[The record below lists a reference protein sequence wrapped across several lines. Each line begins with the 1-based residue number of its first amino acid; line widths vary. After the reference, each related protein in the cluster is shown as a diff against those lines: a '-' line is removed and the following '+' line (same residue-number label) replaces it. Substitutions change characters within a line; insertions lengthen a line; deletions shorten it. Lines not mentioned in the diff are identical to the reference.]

1 MSKRWHAFEFMTR
14 HPYCVKQDTPLSEV
28 TREMVER
35 RITGAPVLGEHE
47 ELVGIVT
54 FADIAVH
61 TLRTPA
67 GTVRDVM
74 QRRVYTVDQAAT
86 LTTVVSELQ
95 SHRVHRLVVTDH
107 GRVVGIISA
116 LDLLGAIL
124 ERTGYPM
131 GVL

>member
-14 HPYCVKQDTPLSEV
+14 SPYCVKRDMPLSEV
-28 TREMVER
+28 TRQMVER
-35 RITGAPVLGEHE
+35 RITGAPVLGDRE
-47 ELVGIVT
+47 ELMGIVT

-61 TLRTPA
+61 ALSHAA
-67 GTVRDVM
+67 GTVDDVM
-74 QRRVYTVDQAAT
+74 QRRVYTVDHAAT

-95 SHRVHRLVVTDH
+95 SHRVHRLVVTDRD
-107 GRVVGIISA
+107 RVVGIISA